1 MVNLTFRDERFS
13 LAFQEGSVGGKM
25 GIIDSYGVTN
35 LDIELGMLIFFNAN
49 FFPLT

>member
-35 LDIELGMLIFFNAN
+35 LCEDDWGMGMI
-49 FFPLT
+49 